1 MSYTA
6 REAFFAFSRA
16 PLLTLLSIVTITFSL
31 FSLGVFGLLVL
42 NIQRTLADVEER
54 IEVIAYLED
63 QASTTQVDSLVTAL
77 RSRPEIRQV
86 AYVSKAEAL
95 ERARLEM
102 PENTELFQD
111 LEINPLPAS
120 VEVRLKP
127 GYRNDPAISRL
138 GRSLEGY
145 GYVEEV
151 QYGREWVR
159 KLDFLRDV
167 FLVLGLVTGSVF
179 AAISFVVISST
190 IKLVLLSRA
199 EEVEIMKYVGATSGF
214 IAKPFLVEGFA
225 KGAIGGICALA
236 LTFLTYLLVN
246 ERVVEVAFYSPG
258 LAAGSLLTGA
268 LLGML
273 ASYLSLRKQ
282 LVAW

>member
-1 MSYTA
+1 MPYTT

-42 NIQRTLADVEER
+42 NIERTLASIEER

-63 QASTTQVDSLVTAL
+63 HATPQQVDSLRMVLGA
-77 RSRPEIRQV
+77 RPEV
-86 AYVSKAEAL
+86 ARVTFVSRAEAL
-95 ERARLEM
+95 ERARSEM
-102 PENTELFQD
+102 PENVDLFAD
-111 LEINPLPAS
+111 LEVNPLPAS
-120 VEVRLKP
+120 LEVSLRP
-127 GYRNDPAISRL
+127 GSRNDAAVSRL
-138 GRSLEGY
+138 GRALEGY

-167 FLVLGLVTGSVF
+167 FLGLGIATGAVF

-199 EEVEIMKYVGATSGF
+199 EEIEIMKVVGATGTF
-214 IAKPFLVEGFA
+214 IAKPFLVEGLA
-225 KGAIGGICALA
+225 KGAIGGLGALA
-236 LTFLTYLLVN
+236 LTFAAYALVN
-246 ERVVEVAFYSPG
+246 ENVVRVSFYSPD
-258 LAAGSLLTGA
+258 LAAGALVMGG
-268 LLGML
+268 LLGMA
-273 ASYLSLRKQ
+273 ASYLSLRHH
-282 LVAW
+282 LVEW